1 MAGACPSGRVLWV
14 PTPASLSKLGTQG
27 ELSAGAGWG
36 PPVPGGAGG
45 SSLIPAKVTRRT
57 KGRGRGRPRRLRW
70 NPCCLAPFRAAQRRK
85 GRSPMESNPRPGT
98 LLSSLRGDGG
108 ERPGPHGNWGT
119 YLGGNKEVSQR
130 EMRMVRPCER
140 DGGQHEGDR
149 RRRSR
154 WRGPEAGTGTRRRPL
169 CALPRL
175 PCAPAHRLQG
185 HGALPSGWVGASE
198 PPLVAGELLGGQSP
212 ASSSRGHR
220 PCHVALSTQPP
231 GSPG

>member
-1 MAGACPSGRVLWV
+1 MGATGAGRSRGLLTNPSQSDKKDERKGTRTSSEAKMESLLPGPVSSGSEKEGPESHGVQSKAWH
-14 PTPASLSKLGTQG
+14 PPPPASEVTAGSALGPTATG
-27 ELSAGAGWG
+27 
-36 PPVPGGAGG
+36 
-45 SSLIPAKVTRRT
+45 
-57 KGRGRGRPRRLRW
+57 
-70 NPCCLAPFRAAQRRK
+70 
-85 GRSPMESNPRPGT
+85 
-98 LLSSLRGDGG
+98 
-108 ERPGPHGNWGT
+108 GT

-130 EMRMVRPCER
+130 EMRMVRPCKR